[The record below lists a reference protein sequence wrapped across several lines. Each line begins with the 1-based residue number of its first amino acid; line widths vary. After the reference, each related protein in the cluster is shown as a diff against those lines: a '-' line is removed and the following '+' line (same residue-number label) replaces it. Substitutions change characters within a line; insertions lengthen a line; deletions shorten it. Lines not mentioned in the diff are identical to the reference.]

1 LKNATWII
9 VLIAVTGFASETRAQ
24 TTDTESWNTDFGRAS
39 VPLSEI
45 ISGGPPKDGIPSID
59 DPLFETVRDADIWL
73 EATDPLLVIEIGG
86 TVKAYP
92 LAILVWH
99 EIVNDE
105 VGGLPVVVTFCP
117 LCNTALVFEREIDGR
132 LLDFGTTGRL
142 RLSDLVMYD
151 RQTESWWQQAL
162 GEAIVGKFTGARL
175 SAVVANTLAW
185 ADVRRLYPDVQVLS
199 RDTGHSS
206 YRDSGRY
213 GRNPY
218 VGYDS
223 RDRPYGLFRGKT
235 LYDLPALERVAAV
248 DSGRGW
254 AAAFSDLAREGVA
267 HGEIGDLRFVVFWS
281 PGASSALD
289 ASRIAAGRDVGQ
301 SAAFDRRLEGRS
313 LTFESVAGQTG
324 QYRDRETGSEWDLA
338 GRAISGPLAGRRLEP
353 VSHSNPFWFAWAA
366 FRPDTEIWSP

>member
-1 LKNATWII
+1 MRNAIWMF
-9 VLIAVTGFASETRAQ
+9 VLVALIGSAPETLAQVTGG
-24 TTDTESWNTDFGRAS
+24 DSWNTDFDRAS
-39 VPLSEI
+39 VPLSDFV
-45 ISGGPPKDGIPSID
+45 SGGPPKDGIPSID
-59 DPLFETVRDADIWL
+59 DPRFETLRVADRWL
-73 EATDPLLVIEIGG
+73 EATDPILVVESDG

-117 LCNTALVFEREIDGR
+117 LCNTALVFERQIDGR

-162 GEAIVGKFTGARL
+162 GEAIVGELTGTRL
-175 SAVVANTLAW
+175 SPVVANTLGW

-199 RDTGHSS
+199 RDTGHPS

-218 VGYDS
+218 VRYDS
-223 RDRPYGLFRGKT
+223 RDRPYGLFKGKT
-235 LYDLPALERVAAV
+235 SYDLPALERVAAI

-254 AAAFSDLAREGVA
+254 AAPFSDLTREGVA
-267 HGEIGDLRFVVFWS
+267 HGEIGGLEFVVFWS

-289 ASRIAAGRDVGQ
+289 ASRIAAGKDVGQ
-301 SAAFDRRLEGRS
+301 SAAFDRRLDGRS
-313 LTFESVAGQTG
+313 LTFESVEGENG
-324 QYRDRETGSEWDLA
+324 RYRDRETDSEWDLT
-338 GRAISGPLAGRRLEP
+338 GRAIGGPLEGRRLVP
-353 VSHSNPFWFAWAA
+353 VPHSNPFWFAWAA